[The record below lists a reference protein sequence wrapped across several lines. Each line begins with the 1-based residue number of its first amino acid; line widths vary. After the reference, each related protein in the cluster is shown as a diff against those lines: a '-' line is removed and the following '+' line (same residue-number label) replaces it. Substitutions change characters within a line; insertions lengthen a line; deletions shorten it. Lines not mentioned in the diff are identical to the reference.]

1 MQIFIS
7 VFLFFIIAGC
17 ATVEVTKEIIKVSKT
32 VQTSVSQK
40 IPSDEKKITDIEADD
55 LKKLNLEKEK
65 KAIKEE
71 QEKQKKIIKT
81 QQKFSDIN
89 FIGKTIDQVTNKI
102 GEPQLSRL
110 DDPTSML
117 RYDTSNCRLFIFLSN
132 QKNINRVEYFEIRN
146 NLGELLNTKES
157 LEKCYREFNLI
168 G

>member
-102 GEPQLSRL
+102 GG
-110 DDPTSML
+110 
-117 RYDTSNCRLFIFLSN
+117 
-132 QKNINRVEYFEIRN
+132 
-146 NLGELLNTKES
+146 GEKV
-157 LEKCYREFNLI
+157 
-168 G
+168 